1 MTDGSM
7 NRLINERL
15 IELTKSYKITWTPQL
30 NSYFC
35 EVKRFR
41 VLLIP
46 TSLGYEI
53 RIITGKNTR
62 DMLSIRRSQLYWE
75 KYEQEDLLKL
85 VRENVDRRMN
95 SKRKEKQCEVL
106 EVLKGL

>member
-1 MTDGSM
+1 M

-15 IELTKSYKITWTPQL
+15 IELTKNYKIIWTPLL

-35 EVKRFR
+35 EVKHFR

-53 RIITGKNTR
+53 RITTGKNAR
-62 DMLSIRRSQLYWE
+62 DMLSIKRSELYWE
-75 KYEQEDLLKL
+75 RYEQENLLKL

-106 EVLKGL
+106 EVLNGL